1 MIDSHSH
8 LDRCEGEPDELVER
22 AREAGVARIL
32 TVGLDGAGNLRQV
45 GLAERFPEVFAAVGR
60 HPNEAEGFEE
70 ADAEALA
77 ELAGDDQVVAIGET
91 GLDFY
96 RDTASPDAQRRA
108 FSAQIEVA
116 LAAGLPLVV
125 HLRDREGSEEA
136 VSEAFGTLERDG
148 GELEV
153 VLHCFSAPNR
163 VEQAAANGW
172 YCSFAGNVTYPA
184 NGALREAAAA
194 VPDELLLVETDAP
207 YLTPQS
213 RRRERNES
221 AFVVETADCVAEV
234 RGVSPEDLDRTVTAT
249 AARLFGGCGSARTSC
264 GTRTCSMRSA
274 GTPG

>member
-1 MIDSHSH
+1 
-8 LDRCEGEPDELVER
+8 
-22 AREAGVARIL
+22 
-32 TVGLDGAGNLRQV
+32 
-45 GLAERFPEVFAAVGR
+45 AAVGR

-91 GLDFY
+91 GLDFD

-136 VSEAFGTLERDG
+136 VSEAFETLERNG

-153 VLHCFSAPNR
+153 VLHCFSVPNR

-234 RGVSPEDLDRTVTAT
+234 RGVSPEDFDRTVTAN
-249 AARLFGGCGSARTSC
+249 AARLFGW
-264 GTRTCSMRSA
+264 
-274 GTPG
+274 

>member
-136 VSEAFGTLERDG
+136 VSEAFETLERDG

-234 RGVSPEDLDRTVTAT
+234 RGVSPEDLDRTVTAN
-249 AARLFGGCGSARTSC
+249 AARLFGW
-264 GTRTCSMRSA
+264 
-274 GTPG
+274 

>member
-8 LDRCEGEPDELVER
+8 LDRCEGEPDELVQR

-32 TVGLDGAGNLRQV
+32 SVGLDGAGNLRQV

-77 ELAGDDQVVAIGET
+77 ELAGDDRVVAIGET

-125 HLRDREGSEEA
+125 HLRDREGSKEA
-136 VSEAFGTLERDG
+136 VSEAFETLERNG

-153 VLHCFSAPNR
+153 VLHCFSVPNR

-234 RGVSPEDLDRTVTAT
+234 RGVSPEDLDRTVTAN
-249 AARLFGGCGSARTSC
+249 AARLFGW
-264 GTRTCSMRSA
+264 
-274 GTPG
+274 

>member
-116 LAAGLPLVV
+116 LVAGLPLVV

-136 VSEAFGTLERDG
+136 VSEAFETLERDG

-234 RGVSPEDLDRTVTAT
+234 RGVSPEDFDRTVTAN
-249 AARLFGGCGSARTSC
+249 AARLFGW
-264 GTRTCSMRSA
+264 
-274 GTPG
+274 

>member
-8 LDRCEGEPDELVER
+8 LDRCEGEPDELVQR

-116 LAAGLPLVV
+116 LAGGLPLVV

-136 VSEAFGTLERDG
+136 VSEAFETLERDG

-234 RGVSPEDLDRTVTAT
+234 RGVSPEDLDRTVTAN
-249 AARLFGGCGSARTSC
+249 AARLFGW
-264 GTRTCSMRSA
+264 
-274 GTPG
+274 

>member
-1 MIDSHSH
+1 MIDSHTH
-8 LDRCEGEPDELVER
+8 LDRCEGEPAELVER

-70 ADAEALA
+70 ADAEALD
-77 ELAGDDQVVAIGET
+77 ELAGDDRVVAIGET

-136 VSEAFGTLERDG
+136 VSEAFETLERDG

-234 RGVSPEDLDRTVTAT
+234 RGVSPEDLDRTVTAN
-249 AARLFGGCGSARTSC
+249 AARLFGW
-264 GTRTCSMRSA
+264 
-274 GTPG
+274 

>member
-77 ELAGDDQVVAIGET
+77 ELAGDDRVVAIGET

-136 VSEAFGTLERDG
+136 VSEAFETLERNG

-234 RGVSPEDLDRTVTAT
+234 RGVSPEDLDRTVTAN
-249 AARLFGGCGSARTSC
+249 AARLFGW
-264 GTRTCSMRSA
+264 
-274 GTPG
+274 

>member
-77 ELAGDDQVVAIGET
+77 ELAGDDRVVAIGET

-136 VSEAFGTLERDG
+136 VSEAFETLERDG

-234 RGVSPEDLDRTVTAT
+234 RGVSPEDLDRTVTAN
-249 AARLFGGCGSARTSC
+249 AARLFGW
-264 GTRTCSMRSA
+264 
-274 GTPG
+274 

>member
-116 LAAGLPLVV
+116 LAGGLPLVV

-136 VSEAFGTLERDG
+136 VSEAFETLERDG

-234 RGVSPEDLDRTVTAT
+234 RGVSPEDLDRTVTAN
-249 AARLFGGCGSARTSC
+249 AARLFGW
-264 GTRTCSMRSA
+264 
-274 GTPG
+274 